1 MKKKIIKKDDNK
13 KEVWGFLNGK
23 QKGRIKK
30 KLNWK
35 KKTQL
40 RKRTQQKKKYS
51 IEKHKVKV
59 EKKGW
64 I

>member
-30 KLNWK
+30 IWIEK
-35 KKTQL
+35 KKPN
-40 RKRTQQKKKYS
+40 
-51 IEKHKVKV
+51 
-59 EKKGW
+59 
-64 I
+64 